1 MDPEGRQLALL
12 SPQEARLLAIPR
24 GSLDDQERLQI
35 QTHVSHTLSFL
46 QQIPWTKEIKNIP
59 EIAAAHHEKLDV
71 TGYPRSLAAQEIP
84 MQSKMMTIA
93 DIFDA
98 LSAQDRPYKPAVPW
112 EHALD
117 ILHDEARLGLIDSA
131 LLALSRAA
139 EIFRMAG
146 NGEANRD

>member
-1 MDPEGRQLALL
+1 LVEDNDRGARGPRFTLTQIDSIQDPFAEAHSPIDGSSVAGYVALA
-12 SPQEARLLAIPR
+12 
-24 GSLDDQERLQI
+24 
-35 QTHVSHTLSFL
+35 
-46 QQIPWTKEIKNIP
+46 
-59 EIAAAHHEKLDV
+59 V
-71 TGYPRSLAAQEIP
+71 TGYPRSLADQEIP
-84 MQSKMMTIA
+84 VQSKMMTIA

-98 LSAQDRPYKPAVPW
+98 LSAQVLPYKPAVPW

-146 NGEANRD
+146 DEKANRD